1 MPVEGLRSY
10 LALWV
15 LADHALYLAGY
26 RQDSR
31 DGLPELIYRLF
42 GGTGPYAVDVF
53 IIIRQLCDHALVGQT
68 APDVRGVYRAPL
80 LQAIS
85 GVHRPAQTA
94 TAEDLLGKTRVR
106 NAMACSSR
114 AMRRVVGP
122 IRRNSVRLGDAH

>member
-53 IIIRQLCDHALVGQT
+53 IIIRQLGDHALVGQT
-68 APDVRGVYRAPL
+68 ARDVRAVYRAPL

-85 GVHRPAQTA
+85 GVHRPGA
-94 TAEDLLGKTRVR
+94 
-106 NAMACSSR
+106 
-114 AMRRVVGP
+114 
-122 IRRNSVRLGDAH
+122 NSDG